1 MKPLTQ
7 DPKAW
12 AEGFAAGETGKRN
25 CPYPAGS
32 REAWSWWS
40 RWIEGEAKR
49 EGFEYGGGK

>member
-7 DPKAW
+7 YPKAW
-12 AEGFAAGETGKRN
+12 AEGFAAGEAGKRK
-25 CPYPAGS
+25 CPYLAGS

-40 RWIEGEAKR
+40 GWVEGGAKR